1 MKKLLFCIAG
11 AFLLISAVAAENIT
25 KISSQGAFRFADLK
39 FAPTVITKPGWTLGN
54 IHPAGAKSNG
64 DAVSGSYKVSV
75 SGKAAGTLVWNATA
89 SANRLQSSWSFN
101 INSPDIL
108 HRYIDVEIPADLAK
122 KMVVRQPQKKFE
134 TVVFS
139 NAMWKQVKQARAVT
153 ISLNNGDQVAIR
165 VIGDA
170 FLTIQYNRRWNK
182 DAGFS
187 VRFELNS
194 GNKLS
199 LDLRTQK
206 TAVFPISLAKVANR
220 TFADPKA
227 DDKQGGWTD
236 QGPGNDM
243 SVFDATKV
251 KYRNILFKIPD
262 EKKTKKNS
270 IIVVAGAVRDMAPAE
285 ITLPL
290 PAGIKARGL
299 SLLHASG
306 WVETNLI
313 GEVIVRYAD
322 TGTQTIPING
332 AVDVGNWWVG
342 GDFRNGK
349 IVWRSQNPLRV
360 VGLYASTFELG
371 GSQPVSLT
379 FRIANPE
386 AIWMLAGVTL
396 TEHPVMMPKH
406 VVKPFI
412 SKADKDWRTFKY
424 TRKITPGS
432 PMDFSHIASPKAD
445 RPAGKYGYAKISKD
459 GKIVFEKAPNK
470 RLRINGVNLCET
482 AIYTSKSEM
491 EKLAVYFAQQG
502 INSVRF
508 HHHDN
513 SLVDPKSPN
522 STTINMANLDKLEY
536 FIAKLKEQGI
546 YITFDIYTSRRLKA
560 GDNLEVFK
568 RYPGYLSTGHTGAKN
583 AFIFCDDAF
592 ENWKTFARNWLT
604 HKNPYTGMTLAED
617 PAVVFVNLSNEDT
630 IGNSWNYTPG
640 GFAMRLM
647 ADEYAKHLKKHPGL
661 NPEASSGNPHFVQFI
676 YGQARKRSIQ
686 MMDFLR
692 KELGARFY
700 ITSANNGGNLAS
712 TWLRDVYDV
721 VDDHIYQDHPM
732 FPEGGWKAPLQFSQ
746 SSILQGHCW
755 VPLNILSGRIYGK
768 PFYIT
773 EFDFCYP
780 NMHRAEEGAV
790 MGAYSALNDIDGI
803 YRFNF
808 SGSSWRSSLAGTRIA
823 VFESC
828 QDVVKQLSDRIV
840 AALFLRGDVTPSPVK
855 VSHTVPRNVFSARAD
870 FGYPTLNTS
879 GLINQVGAV
888 FDDRPV
894 DGVSD
899 HKNITDAKAVANYKR
914 YKKDKIADSV
924 TGEIRLMPDKRTL
937 EINTDRS
944 AVVTLPA
951 KGSAAAGSFKV
962 TKTNVFQTLA
972 AISLDGK
979 KLSESDSIV
988 VLQLTNILASGVRF
1002 ADQDLRRQ
1010 ETYGEGPLL
1019 MRRGTAQVSLAVKG
1033 PVTVT
1038 AVDFQGDALGKI
1050 PVTMQGNIA
1059 TFTADNFKFAN
1070 GIAGYHITP
1079 VKK

>member
-1 MKKLLFCIAG
+1 
-11 AFLLISAVAAENIT
+11 
-25 KISSQGAFRFADLK
+25 
-39 FAPTVITKPGWTLGN
+39 
-54 IHPAGAKSNG
+54 
-64 DAVSGSYKVSV
+64 
-75 SGKAAGTLVWNATA
+75 
-89 SANRLQSSWSFN
+89 
-101 INSPDIL
+101 
-108 HRYIDVEIPADLAK
+108 
-122 KMVVRQPQKKFE
+122 
-134 TVVFS
+134 
-139 NAMWKQVKQARAVT
+139 
-153 ISLNNGDQVAIR
+153 
-165 VIGDA
+165 
-170 FLTIQYNRRWNK
+170 
-182 DAGFS
+182 
-187 VRFELNS
+187 
-194 GNKLS
+194 
-199 LDLRTQK
+199 
-206 TAVFPISLAKVANR
+206 
-220 TFADPKA
+220 
-227 DDKQGGWTD
+227 
-236 QGPGNDM
+236 
-243 SVFDATKV
+243 
-251 KYRNILFKIPD
+251 
-262 EKKTKKNS
+262 
-270 IIVVAGAVRDMAPAE
+270 
-285 ITLPL
+285 
-290 PAGIKARGL
+290 
-299 SLLHASG
+299 
-306 WVETNLI
+306 
-313 GEVIVRYAD
+313 
-322 TGTQTIPING
+322 
-332 AVDVGNWWVG
+332 
-342 GDFRNGK
+342 
-349 IVWRSQNPLRV
+349 
-360 VGLYASTFELG
+360 
-371 GSQPVSLT
+371 
-379 FRIANPE
+379 
-386 AIWMLAGVTL
+386 
-396 TEHPVMMPKH
+396 
-406 VVKPFI
+406 
-412 SKADKDWRTFKY
+412 
-424 TRKITPGS
+424 
-432 PMDFSHIASPKAD
+432 
-445 RPAGKYGYAKISKD
+445 
-459 GKIVFEKAPNK
+459 
-470 RLRINGVNLCET
+470 
-482 AIYTSKSEM
+482 
-491 EKLAVYFAQQG
+491 
-502 INSVRF
+502 
-508 HHHDN
+508 
-513 SLVDPKSPN
+513 
-522 STTINMANLDKLEY
+522 
-536 FIAKLKEQGI
+536 
-546 YITFDIYTSRRLKA
+546 
-560 GDNLEVFK
+560 
-568 RYPGYLSTGHTGAKN
+568 
-583 AFIFCDDAF
+583 
-592 ENWKTFARNWLT
+592 
-604 HKNPYTGMTLAED
+604 
-617 PAVVFVNLSNEDT
+617 
-630 IGNSWNYTPG
+630 
-640 GFAMRLM
+640 
-647 ADEYAKHLKKHPGL
+647 
-661 NPEASSGNPHFVQFI
+661 
-676 YGQARKRSIQ
+676 
-686 MMDFLR
+686 
-692 KELGARFY
+692 
-700 ITSANNGGNLAS
+700 
-712 TWLRDVYDV
+712 
-721 VDDHIYQDHPM
+721 M

-755 VPLNILSGRIYGK
+755 VPLNIFSGRIYGK

-1050 PVTMQGNIA
+1050 PVTMKGNIA